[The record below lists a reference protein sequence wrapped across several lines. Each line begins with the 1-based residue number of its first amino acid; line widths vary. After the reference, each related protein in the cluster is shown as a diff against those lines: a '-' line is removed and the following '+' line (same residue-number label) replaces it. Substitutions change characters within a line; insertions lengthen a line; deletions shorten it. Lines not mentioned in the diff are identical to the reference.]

1 MFDATLGAHISPG
14 ELEHIWRGQPGP
26 PAERAWLDP
35 AGAWYC
41 TGIDWAQKRD
51 STVAVVARCDTTP
64 LQVVAVY
71 RTQRRSWRVMT
82 EHVGA
87 LLDEYPGPAEHDATG
102 GGQGRPSS
110 EGDREEVSVDATSR
124 PALGSRLRRMKPGL
138 DLQRDALQAEGVAS
152 HRRGVRAA
160 R

>member
-26 PAERAWLDP
+26 PAERAWPDP

-51 STVAVVARCDTTP
+51 YTVAVVVRCDTTP

-87 LLDEYPGPAEHDATG
+87 SSMNIR
-102 GGQGRPSS
+102 GRPSMTRP
-110 EGDREEVSVDATSR
+110 EAGKDAF
-124 PALGSRLRRMKPGL
+124 
-138 DLQRDALQAEGVAS
+138 Q
-152 HRRGVRAA
+152 
-160 R
+160 